1 MKNWKKFLRWLNS
14 LNWFDIFVQS
24 FEINY
29 LQVFKPTVGYSS
41 NEVMLLGTIN
51 HALFDAAIRTQQFDP
66 IFLRKKLKSILEQDD
81 IIDSLSCMDSKK
93 DEMLKK
99 LLPSVELISLWG
111 KKFCQEKGGVIS
123 YGQKGDELTKIVKVC
138 FLKVTWTMYLDSRV

>member
-1 MKNWKKFLRWLNS
+1 MQFYN
-14 LNWFDIFVQS
+14 V
-24 FEINY
+24 NY

-51 HALFDAAIRTQQFDP
+51 HALFDAAIRNQQFNP
-66 IFLRKKLKSILEQDD
+66 VFLRKQLKTILEQDD

-99 LLPSVELISLWG
+99 LLPSVELISSWG
-111 KKFCQEKGGVIS
+111 KKFCQDKGGVVS
-123 YGQKGDELTKIVKVC
+123 YGQKGDEQTKIVKVG
-138 FLKVTWTMYLDSRV
+138 FVAPFIT